1 MVALDDQLY
10 IQRVLD
16 GNTSSFTSLVEKY
29 KDMVFTVC
37 FRILRQREDAED
49 VAQQVFMKAF
59 RNLHAFQGKSR
70 FSTWLY
76 TIAYRTAISQSQLS
90 QQRLHVEATEQLS
103 AEPLSFPQ
111 FDQMHASDVKMY
123 VHQAIEAL
131 PEIDSVLISL
141 FYLDECS
148 IQEIVEITQLSEANV
163 KVRLHRARKLL
174 KEQLELLLRHEMN
187 TFLS

>member
-1 MVALDDQLY
+1 MVSLDDQLY

-16 GNTSSFTSLVEKY
+16 GNSSSFTSLVEKY

-49 VAQQVFMKAF
+49 VAQQVFLKAF

-76 TIAYRTAISQSQLS
+76 TIAYRTALSQSQINK
-90 QQRLHVEATEQLS
+90 QELHSELKELHS
-103 AEPLSFPQ
+103 ASPLSFPQ
-111 FDQMHASDVKMY
+111 LDDMHAADIKLY
-123 VHQAIEAL
+123 VHKAIEAL

-148 IQEIVEITQLSEANV
+148 IQEIVDITEMSEANV

-174 KEQLELLLRHEMN
+174 KEQLELLLRHEMKSI
-187 TFLS
+187 LS